1 MGLPKIGA
9 VLALDGEREYKSAIS
24 GINMAQRS
32 LRAEMKL
39 ATENFYEQANGIDAL
54 TVKQD
59 ILERQQEAQKE
70 KVEVCRQALA
80 KYTLAQEEA
89 GKKVEAATENVRQA
103 ETRLTELKN
112 STGATTE
119 EIRKQEKTVQEAR
132 AQLET
137 ANREY
142 ETASK
147 KETEW
152 KISLTNATAELV
164 KTDRAIEE
172 NTRYLS
178 EAEKATDGC
187 ATSIDEYGKRTKEA
201 GEAADE
207 FKQKTTNAITS
218 LSAILSAGKLT
229 EEAGKLTNLFLNC
242 ADAAKEFESA
252 VAKVSTIADSNAVPM
267 EKMSKDILE
276 VSSSLGVAA
285 SQIAEASYNAIS
297 AGQDTENAVSFA
309 EKATKLSIGG
319 FTDASTAVDILTTAL
334 NAYGLE
340 AEKAESI
347 SDMLVT
353 TQNLGKTTVA
363 ELAATMGRVIPLASS
378 YSVEMDNLSSAYA
391 IMTANGIATAE
402 TTTYL
407 KSMLNELGD
416 SGSTVAGVLQE
427 KTGKTFAQLSKEG
440 YSLGDVMG
448 VLGDSVG
455 DDTTKFNELWSS
467 SEAGIGALSLL
478 NSGTAKYNSTLKQMQ
493 GSTGATTAAY
503 EKMAN
508 TTEMAETRMKNSFD
522 NLKIAVGDT
531 LNPSLEEAYN
541 LGTDLSEWAADV
553 VEEHPEVVKAVA
565 AVSTGVT
572 AFAGSLTVAT
582 TAMKGFEMIKALVS
596 PTSLLATALIGVTAA
611 AVTFIAG
618 MNAEET
624 GLQKVNSETKDLIK
638 SSKELNKAQTEATT
652 ERTSSRQNMETEAA
666 ACQSL
671 AKELIALQ
679 GKTNLTA
686 SEQSR
691 MQMIVEELN
700 QAMPD
705 LNLAIDEQTGK
716 LNMSSEALQENVEAM
731 NQLAIAAAAQ
741 EDLKEI
747 AEQQYE
753 QHKKLVEL
761 NQQLE
766 EQTKAVTEA
775 EEAYNEALKRT
786 SETGEAGW
794 SEDADQAYQRALE
807 AQKDLTEQ
815 IADTQ
820 SAYDAL
826 GEEWADTNA
835 FIADTEAQNSA
846 ASATRELGDAA
857 SETGEK
863 VSGSSESICQA
874 YADMGKSIRES
885 VEEQMD
891 IFSEYEKENSISGEK
906 LLNNMESQVE
916 GVKSWGDNLNEL
928 AGRADENGALI
939 SEGLLSHLV
948 DLGPEGAAYV
958 ETFVNMTD
966 EQLRE
971 ANELWAESV
980 KLPESIA
987 EQFQETGTQMAA
999 GLAAGITENAPAVEE
1014 AMGDS
1019 VQGAVDAGNKTAEVH
1034 SPSKKT
1040 MKTGTF
1046 LVEGLTKGIK
1056 DRKNTVDAAMRE
1068 ITGSVLSIGKQELA
1082 PAVGAGIG
1090 QQFSAGLAS
1099 GIRAGKSD
1107 VIRAAVEVAKAAA
1120 DAARGELGIHSPS
1133 KVTQELGGYYMDGWI
1148 LGIRA
1153 RTENLKDAVRG
1164 ALSDSL
1170 VQGAEAP
1177 MRSGVGLSMET
1188 GNGGAAEGRTI
1199 QIYFQPQQMT
1209 REELDMAFEYV
1220 NERFGDALA

>member
-24 GINMAQRS
+24 SINMAQRS

-54 TVKQD
+54 TTKQD

-89 GKKVEAATENVRQA
+89 GKKVEMATENVRQA
-103 ETRLTELKN
+103 EARLNELKN

-119 EIRKQEKTVQEAR
+119 EIRKQEKTVQEVR

-142 ETASK
+142 ENASK
-147 KETEW
+147 KETDW
-152 KISLTNATAELV
+152 KTSLTNATAELV

-172 NTRYLS
+172 NSRYLS
-178 EAEKATDGC
+178 EAEKAADGC
-187 ATSIDEYGKRTKEA
+187 ATSIDEYGKKTKKA
-201 GEAADE
+201 GEVADE
-207 FKQKTTNAITS
+207 FKQKTTNAIAS
-218 LSAILSAGKLT
+218 LSAILSSGNIID
-229 EEAGKLTNLFLNC
+229 GIQDITNVFLNC

-252 VAKVSTIADSNAVPM
+252 VAKVSTIADSNAVPL
-267 EKMSKDILE
+267 EKMSKNILE
-276 VSSSLGVAA
+276 VSSNLGVAA

-378 YSVEMDNLSSAYA
+378 YGVEMDNLSSAYA

-416 SGSTVAGVLQE
+416 SGSTVAGVLRE
-427 KTGKTFAQLSKEG
+427 KTGKTFAELSEEG
-440 YSLGDVMG
+440 YSLGDVMN
-448 VLGDSVG
+448 VLGESVNGDS
-455 DDTTKFNELWSS
+455 TKFNELWSS

-478 NSGTAKYNSTLKQMQ
+478 NSGTEKYNSTLKQMQ
-493 GSTGATTAAY
+493 NSTGATTAAY

-508 TTEMAETRMKNSFD
+508 TTEMAETRMKNSFE

-531 LNPSLEEAYN
+531 LNPSLEEAYS
-541 LGTDLSEWAADV
+541 LGTDLSEWATDV

-565 AVSTGVT
+565 AVSTGFT
-572 AFAGSLTVAT
+572 AFAGSLTLAT
-582 TAMKGFEMIKALVS
+582 TAMKGFEMIKTLVN
-596 PTSLLATALIGVTAA
+596 PTSLLATAIIGVTAA
-611 AVTFIAG
+611 AATFVLS
-618 MNAEET
+618 MDKEET
-624 GLQKVNSETKDLIK
+624 GIQKVNSETQALIK
-638 SSKELNKAQTEATT
+638 SSKELNKTQTETAT
-652 ERTSSRQNMETEAA
+652 ERNSSRQSMESQAA

-679 GKTNLTA
+679 GKTSLTA

-691 MQMIVEELN
+691 MQMIVAELN

-705 LNLAIDEQTGK
+705 LNLTIDEQTGK
-716 LNMSSEALQENVEAM
+716 LNMSAEALQENVEAM

-747 AEQQYE
+747 AAEQYE

-766 EQTKAVTEA
+766 EQTRAVAEA

-807 AQKDLTEQ
+807 AQKQLTDQ
-815 IADTQ
+815 IGETQ
-820 SAYDAL
+820 AAYDAL
-826 GEEWADTNA
+826 GVEWANTNA
-835 FIADTEAQNSA
+835 YIADTEAQNSA
-846 ASATRELGDAA
+846 ASATRELGDTA

-863 VSGSSESICQA
+863 LSGTSAAISQAFSEMGSS
-874 YADMGKSIRES
+874 IRDS
-885 VEEQMD
+885 VKEQMD
-891 IFSEYEKENSISGEK
+891 IFSEYEEKNTISGEK
-906 LLNNMESQVE
+906 LLANMESQVD

-928 AGRADENGALI
+928 AGRADENGMLI
-939 SEGLLSHLV
+939 SEGLLKHLV
-948 DLGPEGAAYV
+948 DLGPEGAGYV
-958 ETFVNMTD
+958 QAFVNMSD
-966 EQLRE
+966 EELQK
-971 ANELWAESV
+971 ANELWSESL
-980 KLPESIA
+980 KLPATIA
-987 EQFQETGTQMAA
+987 DQFQETGAQMAA
-999 GLAAGITENAPAVEE
+999 GLAAGISENASQTKE
-1014 AMGDS
+1014 AMGNT
-1019 VQGAVDAGNKTAEVH
+1019 VEETVDAGNKAAEVN

-1040 MKTGTF
+1040 MKTGAAMM
-1046 LVEGLTKGIK
+1046 EGLQKGIK
-1056 DRKNTVDAAMRE
+1056 DNTKPVVSEMKQTTDEVLVAAGKE
-1068 ITGSVLSIGKQELA
+1068 LSAEAGADIGKK
-1082 PAVGAGIG
+1082 
-1090 QQFSAGLAS
+1090 FSIGLAS

-1107 VIRAAVEVAKAAA
+1107 VINAAIEVARAAAN
-1120 DAARGELGIHSPS
+1120 AARGELGIHSPS
-1133 KVTQELGGYYMDGWI
+1133 KVTEEMGGYYMDGWI
-1148 LGIRA
+1148 QGIQA
-1153 RTENLKDAVRG
+1153 KTENLKDAVRG
-1164 ALSDSL
+1164 ALSESL
-1170 VQGAEAP
+1170 IQSTGFSNTG
-1177 MRSGVGLSMET
+1177 SGVNIEAGGIEAET
-1188 GNGGAAEGRTI
+1188 GTRTV
-1199 QIYFQPQQMT
+1199 QIYFQPQQMS
-1209 REELDMAFEYV
+1209 REELDIAFDYV
-1220 NERFGDALA
+1220 NERLGYAL